1 MADPFDKA
9 QQLDELYRQMALANR
24 PRPLA
29 EAPDEDEQGRY
40 CLDCGVRISPQR
52 LAIQPHAVR
61 CTECQSYKEP
71 HR

>member
-40 CLDCGVRISPQR
+40 CLDCGERISTAR
-52 LAIQPHAVR
+52 LNAKPDAVR
-61 CTECQSYKEP
+61 CIECQCYRET
-71 HR
+71 HA